1 MLKYA
6 QADTHYLL
14 YVYDRVRADLYD
26 MGNSQ
31 ATLIQQVWEKSRA
44 LSLKVWTGFFTPAH
58 QTPQMHRKYKTMRL
72 FCCCNLF
79 ESIQLN
85 QFKKPAHYVSNEVL
99 NIFISIS
106 SFSIEICEAYFYG
119 GLVHGAVPQAEEEL
133 QHPAAGGFQTAVR
146 LER

>member
-1 MLKYA
+1 MIWATAKPPSSSRSGRKAEPSRSRYGLGSSHQLIKHPKC
-6 QADTHYLL
+6 TENITPC
-14 YVYDRVRADLYD
+14 VYFVVVI
-26 MGNSQ
+26 S
-31 ATLIQQVWEKSRA
+31 
-44 LSLKVWTGFFTPAH
+44 
-58 QTPQMHRKYKTMRL
+58 
-72 FCCCNLF
+72 
-79 ESIQLN
+79 LN
-85 QFKKPAHYVSNEVL
+85 QLKKPAHYVSNEVL